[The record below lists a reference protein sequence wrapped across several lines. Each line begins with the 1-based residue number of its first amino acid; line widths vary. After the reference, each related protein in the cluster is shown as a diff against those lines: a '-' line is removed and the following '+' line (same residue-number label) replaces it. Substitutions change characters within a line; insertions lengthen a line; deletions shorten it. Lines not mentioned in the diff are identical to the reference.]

1 VQHLSRCIA
10 LRALERYP
18 HHRDAKF
25 PWAPKSAS
33 YHSLC
38 LESASQNKDG
48 QKVDIAR
55 QKEKAQALRAMHHGP
70 RVLVLPNAFDAMSA
84 RIFEETGFRAIA
96 TASAG
101 IAFSLGYPDGE
112 VVSRHEMLEAVRRIA
127 CAVSVPVSAD
137 MESGFADDARGVA
150 DTVKAVIEAGAVGI
164 NLEDTIHHGGG
175 GFYDISTA
183 VERIKAAKEAAAAAG
198 VPIVVNARTDGF
210 LHGCGEPGALFD
222 EAVRRANAYRDAGAD
237 CLYVIGHLDRDTIGA
252 LARRIR
258 GPLNILAT
266 ANTPPI
272 EELKKLG
279 VARVTVGP
287 GPALATVTLLRR
299 IARELYAEGTFTS
312 LADAATYADVNAMM
326 GRRPGS
332 S

>member
-1 VQHLSRCIA
+1 
-10 LRALERYP
+10 
-18 HHRDAKF
+18 
-25 PWAPKSAS
+25 
-33 YHSLC
+33 LC

-183 VERIKAAKEAAAAAG
+183 VERIKAAKEAALRPACRLWLTPAPMVSCTAAAS
-198 VPIVVNARTDGF
+198 PARCSTR
-210 LHGCGEPGALFD
+210 LCAALT
-222 EAVRRANAYRDAGAD
+222 R
-237 CLYVIGHLDRDTIGA
+237 
-252 LARRIR
+252 
-258 GPLNILAT
+258 
-266 ANTPPI
+266 
-272 EELKKLG
+272 
-279 VARVTVGP
+279 
-287 GPALATVTLLRR
+287 TVTP
-299 IARELYAEGTFTS
+299 EQTVST
-312 LADAATYADVNAMM
+312 
-326 GRRPGS
+326 
-332 S
+332 